1 MAIREEIDLVD
12 EMMWED
18 SDKVEKLDLEEAG
31 MEERNDMDVSFKSGI
46 LTYLDWF
53 YDGSSSEYTD

>member
-46 LTYLDWF
+46 LTYLDWWH
-53 YDGSSSEYTD
+53 DGSGSDYTD